1 MTDYCLTGGRIVDPS
16 QGLDEIRDLW
26 VLGGRVSFKGNESN
40 VERMDVSG
48 KVIMPGLADLRGHLR
63 EPESLASASM
73 SAAAGGFTTI
83 LIMPDARQTLDNPGA
98 IRLMQENI
106 TRHGTIG
113 FSQCG
118 CLTMGSRGDALAPL
132 GSLKEAGVVA
142 VSDCPNSSQ
151 NTEIFARGLEYA
163 AMFDLPVI
171 EFPRDLS
178 ISEDGIAHDGPT
190 ALKMGVGGY
199 PRMAE
204 ELFVQR
210 AITVSRNLGVGIHL
224 TSISSG
230 GAVDLIREAKSKNV
244 PITAD
249 TTAHHLALTDA
260 QILGYDTNAKTM
272 PPLREDED
280 RQAIF
285 EGILDGTLDCICTA
299 HEPCHEHEKQVEF
312 DLAPPGVLGYET
324 ALSVVYGELSK
335 AEKDPFGLIARLMS
349 ETPRRI
355 LKLSGPGIA
364 EGEVADFLLFDPAA
378 RWTYHP
384 RDAHSQAKNSPFADQ
399 ELTGSVD
406 MTFALGEKV
415 FHRE

>member
-1 MTDYCLTGGRIVDPS
+1 
-16 QGLDEIRDLW
+16 
-26 VLGGRVSFKGNESN
+26 
-40 VERMDVSG
+40 
-48 KVIMPGLADLRGHLR
+48 
-63 EPESLASASM
+63 
-73 SAAAGGFTTI
+73 
-83 LIMPDARQTLDNPGA
+83 
-98 IRLMQENI
+98 
-106 TRHGTIG
+106 
-113 FSQCG
+113 
-118 CLTMGSRGDALAPL
+118 
-132 GSLKEAGVVA
+132 
-142 VSDCPNSSQ
+142 
-151 NTEIFARGLEYA
+151 
-163 AMFDLPVI
+163 
-171 EFPRDLS
+171 
-178 ISEDGIAHDGPT
+178 
-190 ALKMGVGGY
+190 MGVGGY